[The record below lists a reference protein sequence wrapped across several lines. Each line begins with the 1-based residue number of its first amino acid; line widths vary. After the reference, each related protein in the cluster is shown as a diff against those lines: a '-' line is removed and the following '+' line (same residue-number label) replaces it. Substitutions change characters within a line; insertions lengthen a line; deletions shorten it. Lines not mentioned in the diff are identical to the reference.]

1 MFDVPDES
9 LLVIKSADTQKD
21 ILELIKD
28 ETVLFILYKKKRIL
42 HTKIIKDYIKEYGED
57 NLPFI
62 IKRATENQTL
72 YFTNADKV

>member
-28 ETVLFILYKKKRIL
+28 ETVLFIL